1 MSHPQASSNRGPNS
15 SIIVPMRRPPPTSSK
30 TEPRR
35 WPAAPLWPLA
45 VLLGLLL
52 SGCQEIKIPGVY
64 RIDIQQGNVITQ
76 AQLAKL
82 EPGMERRKV
91 RFILGTPLVADA
103 FNQNRWDYY
112 YSYEPGNGERVQR
125 IISVYFDDKGL
136 VRVGGDVRAAS
147 GPIKVEERRD
157 ELVKVPPGLND
168 ESIFA
173 SLTPDFLSN
182 RKKTIDLA
190 KLEKSSKQNA
200 TAPEQQTTEIPEVNI
215 TDADRDFLKDLLK
228 EYGKTDQPATAAIPV
243 ATAAQKL
250 APDDDTTSKQ
260 SGEEGESL
268 FSNWARKLGFKSDDK
283 TADDNPQEPAPP
295 AQDATVP
302 PPEAKPE

>member
-1 MSHPQASSNRGPNS
+1 
-15 SIIVPMRRPPPTSSK
+15 
-30 TEPRR
+30 
-35 WPAAPLWPLA
+35 